1 MITRNPGNVTQL
13 FAFDAVAGQRL
24 YFDYLDGSNNP
35 YWRLI
40 DPKANVVFG
49 PTFSGTDVAEP
60 LLPIDGRY
68 TLMIEGRVATSA
80 PQTLRFRV
88 APLPDAN
95 VALTL
100 GATTHGTLALPG
112 DRMRYS
118 FTLAEDAL
126 LLLDRLTHNGS
137 LKWACT
143 GPAGD
148 PAGIQ

>member
-80 PQTLRFRV
+80 PQTMGFRSEERRVGKECVSTCRFGWSR
-88 APLPDAN
+88 
-95 VALTL
+95 
-100 GATTHGTLALPG
+100 
-112 DRMRYS
+112 
-118 FTLAEDAL
+118 
-126 LLLDRLTHNGS
+126 
-137 LKWACT
+137 
-143 GPAGD
+143 D
-148 PAGIQ
+148 P